1 MRALSLAVLKV
12 LRLDEVDAGACPL
25 LGERICVIDV
35 HVDGSTAHPLEIDA
49 GPCEMNRQL
58 VAVSKRIPLVV
69 MRGTEA
75 PPEVQFVFVGG
86 IEVHDSDL
94 LKLAHLLRKAGFDHN
109 AFHIER
115 SLDAFARDLLPA
127 IHEREEI
134 LRVLDDPPTIALA
147 ELRAVLVQENV
158 GRVARGSSSCLGVGS
173 TGFGYRSY

>member
-75 PPEVQFVFVGG
+75 QLLVVGHRPRHIRDHEDRLDTDDASHSEIIGTSPTSVETRIGRRGTFPSARPGLGSIPGRRRKPLRSTRARQRLFRNGDGLRLSLVEPEGRIDVGHQCR
-86 IEVHDSDL
+86 V
-94 LKLAHLLRKAGFDHN
+94 RDH
-109 AFHIER
+109 
-115 SLDAFARDLLPA
+115 P
-127 IHEREEI
+127 
-134 LRVLDDPPTIALA
+134 
-147 ELRAVLVQENV
+147 
-158 GRVARGSSSCLGVGS
+158 
-173 TGFGYRSY
+173 